1 MTQQLSER
9 GQRRRQA
16 LLDAATHTF
25 LQHGYERTTLD
36 MIIAQAG
43 GSRRSLY
50 EYFGDK
56 RGLFSAV
63 IAHHAHKMVHDIR
76 SLELDGLTA
85 REGLELLGHAF
96 FNALTDT
103 VNLELYRLLIAEGSA
118 FAQLGQTVYEAGPHM
133 LQEQLQLYLQCLHD
147 RGLLSGA
154 QPPCR
159 PAVFRDDQG
168 RFPALRPAG
177 SQPASR
183 RNRDHC
189 TYPELRNA
197 FVRQPLV
204 PPLAPPVCSVY
215 IVDIRHPG
223 LGG

>member
-9 GQRRRQA
+9 GRRRQQA

-36 MIIAQAG
+36 MIIAEAG

-63 IAHHAHKMVHDIR
+63 ITHHAQKMVHGI
-76 SLELDGLTA
+76 SNLEVEDLPA

-96 FNALTDT
+96 FKALTDP

-118 FAQLGQTVYEAGPHM
+118 FAELGQTVYEAGPHM
-133 LQEQLQLYLQCLHD
+133 LQERLQLYLQCLHD
-147 RGLLSGA
+147 RGQLPGA
-154 QPPCR
+154 QPGPHAARQFFGMIKADFQLC
-159 PAVFRDDQG
+159 
-168 RFPALRPAG
+168 AL
-177 SQPASR
+177 
-183 RNRDHC
+183 
-189 TYPELRNA
+189 
-197 FVRQPLV
+197 
-204 PPLAPPVCSVY
+204 LAPTQLPDPAA
-215 IVDIRHPG
+215 ITEHIRSCVT
-223 LGG
+223 LLLDNR

>member
-36 MIIAQAG
+36 MIIAEAG

-63 IAHHAHKMVHDIR
+63 ITHHAQKMVHDI
-76 SLELDGLTA
+76 SNLDVEDLPA

-96 FNALTDT
+96 FKALTDP

-118 FAQLGQTVYEAGPHM
+118 FADLGQTVYEAGPH
-133 LQEQLQLYLQCLHD
+133 LLLEQLQLYLQCLHD
-147 RGLLSGA
+147 RGQLPGA
-154 QPPCR
+154 QPDPHAARQFFGMIKADFQLC
-159 PAVFRDDQG
+159 
-168 RFPALRPAG
+168 AL
-177 SQPASR
+177 
-183 RNRDHC
+183 
-189 TYPELRNA
+189 
-197 FVRQPLV
+197 
-204 PPLAPPVCSVY
+204 LAPTQLPNAAA
-215 IVDIRHPG
+215 ITEHIRSCVT
-223 LGG
+223 LLLENR

>member
-36 MIIAQAG
+36 MIIAEAG

-63 IAHHAHKMVHDIR
+63 ITHHAQQMVHGI
-76 SLELDGLTA
+76 SNLDVEDLPA

-96 FNALTDT
+96 FKALTDP

-118 FAQLGQTVYEAGPHM
+118 FADLGQTVYEAGPH
-133 LQEQLQLYLQCLHD
+133 LLLEQLQLYLQCLHD
-147 RGLLSGA
+147 RGQLPGT
-154 QPPCR
+154 QPGPHAARQFFGMIKADFQLC
-159 PAVFRDDQG
+159 
-168 RFPALRPAG
+168 AL
-177 SQPASR
+177 
-183 RNRDHC
+183 
-189 TYPELRNA
+189 
-197 FVRQPLV
+197 
-204 PPLAPPVCSVY
+204 LAPTQLPDATA
-215 IVDIRHPG
+215 ITEHIRSCVT
-223 LGG
+223 LLLENR